1 MSINSIYSKLS
12 TLVETK
18 RLLRQAIIDKG
29 VPLKKDRD
37 TFRDYVN
44 KINNIVQESPHGK
57 NAPYIDDSLV
67 FCEDYSEIQASK
79 LNLASDSSILDM
91 ECPFTVELSF
101 VLDSSVEL
109 TQSFETFIDFS
120 FVRIGA
126 QRVSEQQLYL
136 MYGEH
141 LSSDWSYTMWL
152 TDNSNPTS
160 DCILPKDQVV
170 TITCVR
176 YSDHALIYKNGELI
190 ITSEESFT
198 ELFDTAF
205 SIYRPFDADAAGY
218 HSVINTTI
226 NNVRIYN
233 KALNENEIYYNYS
246 IDLLNNGN
254 TQYLN
259 TNHIKSGLVYGINP
273 ILPLTGINSHDN
285 VSNYNNHFDNLS
297 IPISLQNGFTIEWRG
312 SISDIMSNDNEPYDY
327 TGRLFTFKKSDGT
340 DTFEVC
346 ATMDSEDTDI
356 FDISFKASNEYLIDS
371 EDWLEVFSDILPSIK
386 FSSDF
391 TLSITVSSTAVNVYI
406 NGVLEASSSTYQNK
420 FTNANLWKILYLF
433 TNSLESPL
441 QGTDGFLYSLRI
453 YNRVLNE
460 YEINY
465 NYKVDTRS
473 DIKNPDPLYGKA
485 ILGELGNMT
494 LNASGVIIPK
504 AFNCSKPFEIVS
516 CFKMKSDESENDKN
530 FALFGSSDAS
540 NYSAYPSIEIRPYT
554 NKLWVGVSINPNSW
568 TYTQEVNLS
577 DIPIVYDNN
586 VLNWIKMEY
595 DGDKIYL
602 SHSIDCL
609 SWTRF
614 HTITSIV
621 PYNPVTNDY
630 TLIFGAKLQ
639 NSNLTYTYKSN
650 GETSFSFMNSWVKS
664 CNKTIWGREIMG
676 QELYTNNST
685 VLVPNGD
692 VRYNAGSFIAY
703 PNLDMSDDFEVV
715 VCLAIDKTAMTSG
728 QTYYLAGGINSS
740 TSNFRI
746 YATYYNIGYQIFY
759 GTHTVAED
767 DVSWEDTV
775 SNFIYNEGVQNF
787 LKLKK
792 RDGKVSFYHSL
803 DAINWSLLNE
813 VEINSETF
821 TDLQDD
827 GIRFGN
833 AGSDTSTAL
842 PMTDTSFINLHNS
855 YVKINGEVVWGRE
868 IREKAQVYAPVLKR
882 EVTLYKPD
890 ISQFTDGD
898 NVIENLAVG
907 NCSMPVY
914 DVDKYQDYL
923 NFNKKYNSKLIIP
936 ANPLSYDK
944 TCLSFTIKFPS
955 PNVGYWNSIVGV
967 NAKKTIP
974 NDTSNTFVN
983 FLYISSASSSYI
995 DNDKKGVRL
1004 IVANTK
1010 RVIRTN
1016 DTIVSSANT
1025 NNSSPYESYLIL
1037 SQTLFPVSGWNIDIG
1052 FKLEFDN
1059 IHNTITLSID
1069 NTEAAVVE
1077 LNDNIEYLYQP
1088 VGITFGYFDDNKISS
1103 PSSLTMYIK
1112 DIEYTIEGSVSKNMI
1127 ERIECTSEEYLSE
1140 SSHNDQILYNVTYP
1154 DNSVKQFLGNKELG
1168 GTVESIRYH
1177 EAVLYKPDISG
1188 FVSGDTEIYNLGVGN
1203 SETQLVN
1210 VTKYNDY
1217 LCFPEHGE
1225 SKFDFIANPMAYDKT
1240 QISFVTRFDE
1250 PSRTWNSIFGID
1262 AEKTNPDRSRTI
1274 PNFLYMSLVSS
1285 TGELVERRG
1294 LRIYL
1299 YANGIVRSNSDIISN
1314 IRNESPYIWIFFNKT
1329 LFPVSGWTSDVK
1341 FDLKFDNI
1349 NHTLSIFIDDIEAIV
1364 ISLFEIYPYDRYPV
1378 KAVFGWFDDSNE
1390 STTDQSLYFKD
1401 IEYKIEGAVSREL
1414 VNSIIETD
1422 CTSEEYSQLG
1432 THDPN
1437 TLYNVTY
1444 PDESTKRF
1452 LRNEELDGTIT
1463 VVKTRKVTLYE
1474 PDIASFVS
1482 NSGTINNLGSS
1493 KQDIYISSE
1502 VIKNRGYLKFTNNLY
1517 GIMCILAN
1525 PKNYDKTR
1533 LKFTIKFPTPR
1544 QETNAWNQI
1553 FGCMGDK
1560 INQSAASFAGTNLI
1574 NYMYMAL
1581 LNNNSGFTGL
1591 LFVIK
1596 ESVTII
1602 RYDSNM
1608 ISTIDHS
1615 QDNRTNICFNTT
1627 IFPVTGWNLDK
1638 KIVLEFNNIDN
1649 IVSLFVDD
1657 TEAIVMSISN
1667 STSYDISPVKYSLGS
1682 YNEGNT
1688 DSNNTGVTIELLI
1701 KDIIYEVEGACS
1713 ADMFDEIDYTPS
1725 EYYSLESYDDHRV
1738 YNVNYQDGT
1747 IRRFLGDEEIGIIRP
1762 EPKYNVVSNFYGD
1775 HSPIFPDNNMVCYK
1789 ILNTHTNFDTSDT
1802 FDIIIAF
1809 KLTSSTHS
1817 SAYCLFGTA
1826 YYNQSYNYPTCE
1838 ITTDNSLWFAL
1849 NTPSTSSTWPAALQL
1864 SVGLTNN
1871 LMEFGK
1877 INYYKFSYVKDDQ
1890 TLTIYHSLD
1899 GKTWTSVASKDIT
1912 SVLNGGTLYND
1923 TTYDFCIGG
1932 NALSSNIAFPCDDD
1946 NHICIDKCKI
1956 ISNGNII
1963 FGWDSK
1969 KVLTGEAIIEEPT
1982 VYEVDCTS
1990 EIYNS
1995 LSTHD
2000 PRTIY
2005 NVVNQDDS
2013 VNKYL
2018 GEDLI
2023 GGTVDNLGEIV
2034 PKNYENET
2042 RVFEDR
2048 NIIYETKCTSTKYN
2062 SMSNHSENVLY
2073 SVLQPDNKVYKYLGD
2088 HQIGVDKTNVG
2099 QLDITNSTDKYIKTS
2114 MMIDQTKD
2122 FEFVICFTI
2131 PTGNR
2136 SYNIAGNPDMLGIGA
2151 TVTNNSEDNTK
2162 AQGGFQFFYNTGGWD
2177 YRIGLNACPS
2187 AALIADGVTKNYYKL
2202 QRKGN
2207 YLYASYSIDG
2217 KNFILTTTTEIDTT
2231 GKTFSTEEP
2240 IYLGNVYPGYGEYS
2254 LNLLSFCL
2262 GECYLKQNGQ
2272 IVFGNELKPVNFAE
2286 ENINTNEYA
2295 LPKSDITILK
2305 SIKSTGNSVIPT
2317 NIIPDY
2323 DWSVFLDAKFENPH
2337 LTTSGADIVFGI
2349 LRSDEHFFIA
2359 MQQGSGWASYTA
2371 VSGYTA
2377 QSGDIYSIGD
2387 ATSITRNLGTRQC
2400 CIMRRGTNKNCSFG
2414 DLSFEMTVKT
2424 TDSIPYKPITIMGTI
2439 NESSETLKP
2448 YDRYDVTLY
2457 GIQIMDASDKLIHN
2471 FVPALSNISKRT
2483 GMYDLI
2489 TETFYQSDKNFDDFE
2504 IEYISDESNN
2514 NYYDNIVAPVT
2525 FLKSVKSVGNS
2536 VVRTDIA
2543 LDFDWEVHMS
2553 IMFSGTRKSTSPTYS
2568 FFGVGGSDP
2577 WFTAES
2583 ADGTSVAFYIGFDNN
2598 SNPAIT
2604 FNGMEPNTIIP
2615 IVARRNGDCIC
2626 GNEYDSISDSVTGNP
2641 HSFGAAFFGV
2651 STGSSTV
2658 LPFAYYDMT
2667 IYNVDIV
2674 DSTGSIIHK
2683 LVPAENNVG
2692 RGGLFD
2698 LVTNKFYPADNRY
2711 DDLIK
2716 DYGSN
2721 ATRSPYNVYRILN
2734 PGEYKQNGM
2743 ALSLS
2748 DFTDNA
2754 DYYTYTVPI
2763 ASSAGFTFEIN
2774 LSFGD
2779 FENRSGLS
2787 SSDADDGH
2795 PVVTLFDSRND
2806 NATSDRY
2813 GLRIICYSDNNYGV
2827 EMHKSTSWVFS
2838 RNLSTPLY
2846 IPRGL
2851 HTFTMTVENNGIA
2864 KAYVDGEFWISTPAS
2879 GNIGILTR
2887 KFYIFTNANTSE
2899 GWTLYPQYRSV
2910 NRVMLYNRALTEQ
2923 EILENRKAD
2932 IVNFG
2937 E

>member
-1 MSINSIYSKLS
+1 MSINSLYSKLS

-18 RLLRQAIIDKG
+18 SLLRQAIIDKG
-29 VPLKKDRD
+29 VPVRKNRD
-37 TFRDYVN
+37 TFRDYVT

-160 DCILPKDQVV
+160 DCILSKDQVV

-327 TGRLFTFKKSDGT
+327 TGRLFTFKNSNGSN
-340 DTFEVC
+340 TFEVC

-356 FDISFKASNEYLIDS
+356 FDISFKASDEYLIDS
-371 EDWLEVFSDILPSIK
+371 EDWLEVFSDTLSSIK

-391 TLSITVSSTAVNVYI
+391 TLSITVSSIAVNVYI

-420 FTNANLWKILYLF
+420 FTDANLWKILYLF

-516 CFKMKSDESENDKN
+516 CFKMKSDENENDKN

-554 NKLWVGVSINPNSW
+554 NKLWVGVSINPNNW
-568 TYTQEVNLS
+568 TYTQEVDLS

-614 HTITSIV
+614 HTITGIV

-728 QTYYLAGGINSS
+728 QTYYLAGGITSS

-767 DVSWEDTV
+767 DVSWENTV
-775 SNFIYNEGVQNF
+775 SNFIYNEGAQNF

-821 TDLQDD
+821 TNLQDD

-842 PMTDTSFINLHNS
+842 PMTNTSFINLHNS
-855 YVKINGEVVWGRE
+855 YVKVNGEIVWGRE
-868 IREKAQVYAPVLKR
+868 IREKAQVYAPEIKR
-882 EVTLYKPD
+882 ETV
-890 ISQFTDGD
+890 
-898 NVIENLAVG
+898 
-907 NCSMPVY
+907 
-914 DVDKYQDYL
+914 
-923 NFNKKYNSKLIIP
+923 
-936 ANPLSYDK
+936 
-944 TCLSFTIKFPS
+944 
-955 PNVGYWNSIVGV
+955 
-967 NAKKTIP
+967 
-974 NDTSNTFVN
+974 
-983 FLYISSASSSYI
+983 
-995 DNDKKGVRL
+995 
-1004 IVANTK
+1004 
-1010 RVIRTN
+1010 
-1016 DTIVSSANT
+1016 
-1025 NNSSPYESYLIL
+1025 
-1037 SQTLFPVSGWNIDIG
+1037 
-1052 FKLEFDN
+1052 
-1059 IHNTITLSID
+1059 
-1069 NTEAAVVE
+1069 
-1077 LNDNIEYLYQP
+1077 LYQ
-1088 VGITFGYFDDNKISS
+1088 
-1103 PSSLTMYIK
+1103 
-1112 DIEYTIEGSVSKNMI
+1112 
-1127 ERIECTSEEYLSE
+1127 
-1140 SSHNDQILYNVTYP
+1140 
-1154 DNSVKQFLGNKELG
+1154 
-1168 GTVESIRYH
+1168 
-1177 EAVLYKPDISG
+1177 PDISG

-1203 SETQLVN
+1203 GETQLVN

-1217 LCFPEHGE
+1217 LCFPKSGE

-1240 QISFVTRFDE
+1240 QISFVVRFDE

-1262 AEKTNPDRSRTI
+1262 AEKTNPDKSRTT
-1274 PNFLYMSLVSS
+1274 PNFLYMSLVSATS
-1285 TGELVERRG
+1285 ELVERRG

-1364 ISLFEIYPYDRYPV
+1364 ILLFEIYPYDKYPV

-1390 STTDQSLYFKD
+1390 SAANQSLYFKD
-1401 IEYKIEGAVSREL
+1401 IEYKIEGSVSKGMIKE
-1414 VNSIIETD
+1414 VE

-1444 PDESTKRF
+1444 PDESIKRF
-1452 LRNEELDGTIT
+1452 LRNEELGGTTT
-1463 VVKTRKVTLYE
+1463 VVKTRKVTLYK

-1482 NSGTINNLGSS
+1482 NSGTINNLGSG
-1493 KQDIYISSE
+1493 KPDIYISSE
-1502 VIKNRGYLKFTNNLY
+1502 VIKNRGYLKFTNSSY
-1517 GIMCILAN
+1517 GMMCILTN
-1525 PKNYDKTR
+1525 PRNYDKTR
-1533 LKFTIKFPTPR
+1533 LKFTINFPTPK
-1544 QETNAWNQI
+1544 QETGAWSQI

-1560 INQSAASFAGTNLI
+1560 INQAPESFEGTNLI

-1602 RYDSNM
+1602 RYDNNM

-1615 QDNRTNICFNTT
+1615 QVNRTSICFSTT

-1649 IVSLFVDD
+1649 IVSIFVDD

-1667 STSYDISPVKYSLGS
+1667 STSYNISPVKYSLGA

-1688 DSNNTGVTIELLI
+1688 NSMNTGSAIELLM

-1762 EPKYNVVSNFYGD
+1762 EPKYNVVSNFYGEY
-1775 HSPIFPDNNMVCYK
+1775 SPIFSASGEVCYK
-1789 ILNTHTNFDTSDT
+1789 ILNTCNNFDTSKT

-1809 KLTSSTHS
+1809 KLTSSSTHS
-1817 SAYCLFGTA
+1817 YGYCLFGTA
-1826 YYNQSYNYPTCE
+1826 TYNQYYNYPSCE
-1838 ITTDNSLWFAL
+1838 ITADNSLWFAM
-1849 NTPSTSSTWPAALQL
+1849 NTPSTSSTWPSNLQL
-1864 SVGLTNN
+1864 SVSLSSN

-1877 INYYKFSYVKDDQ
+1877 INYYKFSYVRGNQ

-1899 GKTWTSVASKDIT
+1899 GETWTSVASKDIT
-1912 SVLNGGTLYND
+1912 SALSGGTLNND

-1932 NALSSNIAFPCDDD
+1932 NALSSTIAFPCDDD

-1963 FGWDSK
+1963 FGWDSR
-1969 KVLTGEAIIEEPT
+1969 KVLTGEEIIEEPT

-1990 EIYNS
+1990 EVYNS
-1995 LSTHD
+1995 LPLYD

-2042 RVFEDR
+2042 RIFEDR
-2048 NIIYETKCTSTKYN
+2048 NVIYETKCTSTKYN

-2073 SVLQPDNKVYKYLGD
+2073 SVIQPDNKVYKYLGD
-2088 HQIGVDKTNVG
+2088 HQIGVDKT
-2099 QLDITNSTDKYIKTS
+2099 DIGSIDIANSTSNYIKTS
-2114 MMIDQTKD
+2114 MIIDQTKD
-2122 FEFVICFTI
+2122 FEFVICFTM
-2131 PTGNR
+2131 PSGNHN
-2136 SYNIAGNPDMLGIGA
+2136 YNLVGNPDMLGIGA
-2151 TVTNNSEDNTK
+2151 TVGNNSSDNTK
-2162 AQGGFQFFYNTGGWD
+2162 AEGGFQFFVDSGGWANTTG
-2177 YRIGLNACPS
+2177 IMACPS
-2187 AALIADGVTKNYYKL
+2187 AALIADGVTKNYMKFE
-2202 QRKGN
+2202 RKGN
-2207 YLYASYSIDG
+2207 YLYASYSLDG
-2217 KNFILTTTTEIDTT
+2217 KNFILETTQAVPAGTY
-2231 GKTFSTEEP
+2231 STEEP
-2240 IYLGNVYPGYGEYS
+2240 IYFGKVYTNYS
-2254 LNLLSFCL
+2254 ETLNLLSFRL
-2262 GECYLKQNGQ
+2262 SECYLKQNGQ
-2272 IVFGNELKPVNFAE
+2272 IVFGNELKPVNFAG
-2286 ENINTNEYA
+2286 ENINISEYA

-2337 LTTSGADIVFGI
+2337 LTRDADIVFGI

-2359 MQQGSGWASYTA
+2359 MQQGSGCASYTA
-2371 VSGYTA
+2371 ASGFAA
-2377 QSGDIYSIGD
+2377 QSGDTYSIGD
-2387 ATSITRNLGTRQC
+2387 ETSITRNLGTRQC

-2414 DLSFEMTVKT
+2414 DLSFNMTVRT
-2424 TDSIPYKPITIMGTI
+2424 TDGIPYKPITIMGTI
-2439 NESSETLKP
+2439 NESTETLKP
-2448 YDRYDVTLY
+2448 YDHYDTTLY

-2471 FVPALSNISKRT
+2471 FVPALSNISKRA

-2504 IEYISDESNN
+2504 IEYIGDESNN

-2536 VVRTDIA
+2536 VVQTDIA
-2543 LDFDWEVHMS
+2543 LEFDWEVHMS
-2553 IMFSGTRKSTSPTYS
+2553 VMFSGTRKSTSPTYS
-2568 FFGVGGSDP
+2568 FFGVAGSDP

-2583 ADGTSVAFYIGFDNN
+2583 VSGTSVAFYIGFDND

-2604 FNGMEPNTIIP
+2604 FDGMEPNTIIP

-2626 GNEYDSISDSVTGNP
+2626 GIEYDSISDSVTGNP

-2711 DDLIK
+2711 DDLVK

-2734 PGEYKQNGM
+2734 PSEYNQNGIV
-2743 ALSLS
+2743 LSLS
-2748 DFTDNA
+2748 DFTNNA
-2754 DYYTYTVPI
+2754 EYYTYTLPI
-2763 ASSAGFTFEIN
+2763 ASSEGFTFEIN
-2774 LSFGD
+2774 LSFNA
-2779 FENRSGLS
+2779 FENRSGICTAKEQL
-2787 SSDADDGH
+2787 
-2795 PVVTLFDSRND
+2795 LFDSRNGSS
-2806 NATSDRY
+2806 SDRY
-2813 GLRIICYSDNNYGV
+2813 SIRIRYDSEGQYAVLGNKNSTFKTSTRYVSDNEV
-2827 EMHKSTSWVFS
+2827 
-2838 RNLSTPLY
+2838 
-2846 IPRGL
+2846 
-2851 HTFTMTVENNGIA
+2851 HTYTLIVCANGNT
-2864 KAYVDGEFWISTPAS
+2864 KVYVDGELWDTINSTNLGA
-2879 GNIGILTR
+2879 LYR
-2887 KFYIFTNANTSE
+2887 EFYLFTSYDYAD
-2899 GWTLYPQYRSV
+2899 GWTFYPTYRTV
-2910 NRVMLYNRALTEQ
+2910 NRLMIYNRALTEQ

-2932 IVNFG
+2932 IINFG

>member
-1 MSINSIYSKLS
+1 MSINSLYSKLS

-18 RLLRQAIIDKG
+18 SLLRQAIIDKG
-29 VPLKKDRD
+29 VPVRKDRD
-37 TFRDYVN
+37 TFRDYVT

-79 LNLASDSSILDM
+79 LDLASDSSILDM

-126 QRVSEQQLYL
+126 QRVSDQQLYL

-141 LSSDWSYTMWL
+141 LPSDPSFWSYTMWL

-205 SIYRPFDADAAGY
+205 SIYRPFDTDAAGY

-273 ILPLTGINSHDN
+273 ILPLTGINSHDD

-327 TGRLFTFKKSDGT
+327 TGRLFTFKNSNGT

-346 ATMDSEDTDI
+346 ATIDSEDTDI
-356 FDISFKASNEYLIDS
+356 FDIGFKASDEYLIAS
-371 EDWLEVFSDILPSIK
+371 EDWLEVFSDTLPSIK

-406 NGVLEASSSTYQNK
+406 NGILEASSSTYQNE

-504 AFNCSKPFEIVS
+504 AFDCSKPFEIVS
-516 CFKMKSDESENDKN
+516 CFKMKSDESENDKK
-530 FALFGSSDAS
+530 FALFGSSDVS

-554 NKLWVGVSINPNSW
+554 NKLWVGVSINPNNW
-568 TYTQEVNLS
+568 TYTQEVDLS
-577 DIPIVYDNN
+577 NIPIVYDNN
-586 VLNWIKMEY
+586 VLNWIKMDY

-614 HTITSIV
+614 HTITGIV

-639 NSNLTYTYKSN
+639 NSDLTYTYKSN

-703 PNLDMSDDFEVV
+703 SNLDMSDDFEIV

-728 QTYYLAGGINSS
+728 QTYYLAGGITSS

-813 VEINSETF
+813 VEIDSETF
-821 TDLQDD
+821 TNLQDD

-855 YVKINGEVVWGRE
+855 YVKVNGEIVWGRE
-868 IREKAQVYAPVLKR
+868 IREKAQVYAPEIKR
-882 EVTLYKPD
+882 ETVLYRPD
-890 ISQFTDGD
+890 I
-898 NVIENLAVG
+898 A
-907 NCSMPVY
+907 
-914 DVDKYQDYL
+914 
-923 NFNKKYNSKLIIP
+923 
-936 ANPLSYDK
+936 
-944 TCLSFTIKFPS
+944 
-955 PNVGYWNSIVGV
+955 
-967 NAKKTIP
+967 
-974 NDTSNTFVN
+974 
-983 FLYISSASSSYI
+983 
-995 DNDKKGVRL
+995 
-1004 IVANTK
+1004 
-1010 RVIRTN
+1010 
-1016 DTIVSSANT
+1016 
-1025 NNSSPYESYLIL
+1025 
-1037 SQTLFPVSGWNIDIG
+1037 
-1052 FKLEFDN
+1052 
-1059 IHNTITLSID
+1059 
-1069 NTEAAVVE
+1069 
-1077 LNDNIEYLYQP
+1077 
-1088 VGITFGYFDDNKISS
+1088 
-1103 PSSLTMYIK
+1103 
-1112 DIEYTIEGSVSKNMI
+1112 
-1127 ERIECTSEEYLSE
+1127 
-1140 SSHNDQILYNVTYP
+1140 
-1154 DNSVKQFLGNKELG
+1154 
-1168 GTVESIRYH
+1168 
-1177 EAVLYKPDISG
+1177 G

-1203 SETQLVN
+1203 GETQLVN

-1217 LCFPEHGE
+1217 LCFPKHAE
-1225 SKFDFIANPMAYDKT
+1225 SKFDFMANPMAYDKT
-1240 QISFVTRFDE
+1240 QISFVVRFDE
-1250 PSRTWNSIFGID
+1250 PNRTWNSIFGID
-1262 AEKTNPDRSRTI
+1262 SEKTNPDKSQSVT
-1274 PNFLYMSLVSS
+1274 NFLYMSLVSD
-1285 TGELVERRG
+1285 TKELVERRG

-1299 YANGIVRSNSDIISN
+1299 YANGIVRSNSDIISD
-1314 IRNESPYIWIFFNKT
+1314 IRNESPFIWIFFNKT
-1329 LFPVSGWTSDVK
+1329 LFPLSGWTSDVK
-1341 FDLKFDNI
+1341 FDLKFNNI

-1364 ISLFEIYPYDRYPV
+1364 VSLFEIYPYNRYPV
-1378 KAVFGWFDDSNE
+1378 KAVFGWFDDMNTSITNQ
-1390 STTDQSLYFKD
+1390 TLYFKD
-1401 IEYKIEGAVSREL
+1401 IEYKIEGSVMIKPLTVTKNIKENGIYMATDDNVDGYSSVTVNVPQRAAAAGGLTISYDALKLPLTIDSADPFEVVMCVRIDPDDIPTLPAYKWIASCFEGVTQAFYLQMYKKDGHIL
-1414 VNSIIETD
+1414 VNT
-1422 CTSEEYSQLG
+1422 TFWWG
-1432 THDPN
+1432 THKETEGN
-1437 TLYNVTY
+1437 FY
-1444 PDESTKRF
+1444 EIF
-1452 LRNEELDGTIT
+1452 LNNPEDVLNCDGEAWNYLK
-1463 VVKTRKVTLYE
+1463 VVKTA
-1474 PDIASFVS
+1474 D
-1482 NSGTINNLGSS
+1482 
-1493 KQDIYISSE
+1493 
-1502 VIKNRGYLKFTNNLY
+1502 LKYQLWY
-1517 GIMCILAN
+1517 
-1525 PKNYDKTR
+1525 
-1533 LKFTIKFPTPR
+1533 
-1544 QETNAWNQI
+1544 
-1553 FGCMGDK
+1553 
-1560 INQSAASFAGTNLI
+1560 
-1574 NYMYMAL
+1574 
-1581 LNNNSGFTGL
+1581 
-1591 LFVIK
+1591 
-1596 ESVTII
+1596 
-1602 RYDSNM
+1602 
-1608 ISTIDHS
+1608 STD
-1615 QDNRTNICFNTT
+1615 
-1627 IFPVTGWNLDK
+1627 
-1638 KIVLEFNNIDN
+1638 
-1649 IVSLFVDD
+1649 
-1657 TEAIVMSISN
+1657 
-1667 STSYDISPVKYSLGS
+1667 
-1682 YNEGNT
+1682 
-1688 DSNNTGVTIELLI
+1688 
-1701 KDIIYEVEGACS
+1701 
-1713 ADMFDEIDYTPS
+1713 
-1725 EYYSLESYDDHRV
+1725 
-1738 YNVNYQDGT
+1738 
-1747 IRRFLGDEEIGIIRP
+1747 
-1762 EPKYNVVSNFYGD
+1762 
-1775 HSPIFPDNNMVCYK
+1775 
-1789 ILNTHTNFDTSDT
+1789 
-1802 FDIIIAF
+1802 
-1809 KLTSSTHS
+1809 
-1817 SAYCLFGTA
+1817 GTA
-1826 YYNQSYNYPTCE
+1826 YTLADETQLPNNMTNLYTFTPIIPAPAEIASDHRFDLQDICLPNCYFKYN
-1838 ITTDNSLWFAL
+1838 
-1849 NTPSTSSTWPAALQL
+1849 
-1864 SVGLTNN
+1864 
-1871 LMEFGK
+1871 
-1877 INYYKFSYVKDDQ
+1877 
-1890 TLTIYHSLD
+1890 
-1899 GKTWTSVASKDIT
+1899 
-1912 SVLNGGTLYND
+1912 
-1923 TTYDFCIGG
+1923 
-1932 NALSSNIAFPCDDD
+1932 
-1946 NHICIDKCKI
+1946 
-1956 ISNGNII
+1956 
-1963 FGWDSK
+1963 
-1969 KVLTGEAIIEEPT
+1969 
-1982 VYEVDCTS
+1982 
-1990 EIYNS
+1990 
-1995 LSTHD
+1995 
-2000 PRTIY
+2000 
-2005 NVVNQDDS
+2005 
-2013 VNKYL
+2013 
-2018 GEDLI
+2018 
-2023 GGTVDNLGEIV
+2023 GTVVWGREI
-2034 PKNYENET
+2034 
-2042 RVFEDR
+2042 
-2048 NIIYETKCTSTKYN
+2048 
-2062 SMSNHSENVLY
+2062 
-2073 SVLQPDNKVYKYLGD
+2073 
-2088 HQIGVDKTNVG
+2088 
-2099 QLDITNSTDKYIKTS
+2099 
-2114 MMIDQTKD
+2114 
-2122 FEFVICFTI
+2122 
-2131 PTGNR
+2131 
-2136 SYNIAGNPDMLGIGA
+2136 
-2151 TVTNNSEDNTK
+2151 
-2162 AQGGFQFFYNTGGWD
+2162 
-2177 YRIGLNACPS
+2177 
-2187 AALIADGVTKNYYKL
+2187 
-2202 QRKGN
+2202 
-2207 YLYASYSIDG
+2207 
-2217 KNFILTTTTEIDTT
+2217 
-2231 GKTFSTEEP
+2231 
-2240 IYLGNVYPGYGEYS
+2240 GY
-2254 LNLLSFCL
+2254 
-2262 GECYLKQNGQ
+2262 
-2272 IVFGNELKPVNFAE
+2272 

-2337 LTTSGADIVFGI
+2337 STRDVDIVFGI
-2349 LRSDEHFFIA
+2349 LRSDEHFCIS
-2359 MQQGSGWASYTA
+2359 MQQGPGWASYTA
-2371 VSGYTA
+2371 ISGYTA
-2377 QSGDIYSIGD
+2377 QSGDTYSIGD
-2387 ATSITRNLGTRQC
+2387 ATSITRNLGIRQC
-2400 CIMRRGTNKNCSFG
+2400 CIMRRGTNKKCSFG

-2424 TDSIPYKPITIMGTI
+2424 TDSVPYKPITIMGTI
-2439 NESSETLKP
+2439 NESTETLNP
-2448 YDRYDVTLY
+2448 YDHYDATLY

-2504 IEYISDESNN
+2504 IEYINDESNN

-2536 VVRTDIA
+2536 VVQTDIA

-2553 IMFSGTRKSTSPTYS
+2553 VMFSGTRKSTSPTYS

-2583 ADGTSVAFYIGFDNN
+2583 TDGTSVAFYIGFDNN
-2598 SNPAIT
+2598 SNPAVT
-2604 FNGMEPNTIIP
+2604 FNGIEPNTIIP

-2626 GNEYDSISDSVTGNP
+2626 GIEYDSISDSVTGNP

-2651 STGSSTV
+2651 STDSSTV

-2674 DSTGSIIHK
+2674 NSTGSIIHK

-2716 DYGSN
+2716 EYGLN

-2734 PGEYKQNGM
+2734 PGEYNQNGIV
-2743 ALSLS
+2743 LSLS

-2754 DYYTYTVPI
+2754 DYYVYTLPI
-2763 ASSAGFTFEIN
+2763 ASSAGVTFEIN
-2774 LSFGD
+2774 LSFTA
-2779 FENRSGLS
+2779 FENRSGI
-2787 SSDADDGH
+2787 GNGKEQM
-2795 PVVTLFDSRND
+2795 LFDSRIDSN
-2806 NATSDRY
+2806 DRY
-2813 GLRIICYSDNNYGV
+2813 SMRISYISEGQYALRSNKNSSLIYSSRYVSDNEVHTYTLTVCANGV
-2827 EMHKSTSWVFS
+2827 T
-2838 RNLSTPLY
+2838 N
-2846 IPRGL
+2846 I
-2851 HTFTMTVENNGIA
+2851 
-2864 KAYVDGEFWISTPAS
+2864 YVDGELWDTINSDNLGVLYREFYLFTSYEQ
-2879 GNIGILTR
+2879 LT
-2887 KFYIFTNANTSE
+2887 
-2899 GWTLYPQYRSV
+2899 GWTFYPSYRTV
-2910 NRVMLYNRALTEQ
+2910 NRLMIYNRALSEQ

-2932 IVNFG
+2932 IINFG

>member
-1 MSINSIYSKLS
+1 MSINSLYSKLS

-18 RLLRQAIIDKG
+18 SLLRQAIIDKG
-29 VPLKKDRD
+29 VPVRKDRD
-37 TFRDYVN
+37 TFRDYVT

-79 LNLASDSSILDM
+79 LDLASDSSILDM

-126 QRVSEQQLYL
+126 QRVSDQQLYL

-141 LSSDWSYTMWL
+141 LPSDPSFWSYTLWL

-205 SIYRPFDADAAGY
+205 SIYRPFDTDAAGY

-273 ILPLTGINSHDN
+273 ILPLTGINSHDDI
-285 VSNYNNHFDNLS
+285 SNYNNHFDNLS

-327 TGRLFTFKKSDGT
+327 TGRLFTFKNSNGT

-346 ATMDSEDTDI
+346 AIIDSEDTDI
-356 FDISFKASNEYLIDS
+356 FDIGFKASDEYLIDS
-371 EDWLEVFSDILPSIK
+371 EDWLEVFSDTLPSIK

-406 NGVLEASSSTYQNK
+406 NGVFEASSSTYQNE

-473 DIKNPDPLYGKA
+473 GIKNPDPLYGKA

-504 AFNCSKPFEIVS
+504 AFDCSKPFEIVS
-516 CFKMKSDESENDKN
+516 CFKMKSDESENDKK
-530 FALFGSSDAS
+530 FALFGSSDVS

-554 NKLWVGVSINPNSW
+554 NKLWVGVSINPNNW
-568 TYTQEVNLS
+568 TYTQEVDLS

-586 VLNWIKMEY
+586 VLNWIKMDY

-614 HTITSIV
+614 HTITGIV

-639 NSNLTYTYKSN
+639 NSDLTYTYKSD

-703 PNLDMSDDFEVV
+703 SNLDMSDDFEVV
-715 VCLAIDKTAMTSG
+715 VCLAIDKTAMTSS
-728 QTYYLAGGINSS
+728 QTYYLAGGITSS

-792 RDGKVSFYHSL
+792 HDGKVSFYHSL

-813 VEINSETF
+813 VEIDSETF
-821 TDLQDD
+821 TNLQDD

-855 YVKINGEVVWGRE
+855 YVKVNGEIVWGRE
-868 IREKAQVYAPVLKR
+868 IREKAQVYAPEIKR
-882 EVTLYKPD
+882 ETVLYQPNID
-890 ISQFTDGD
+890 TYDPIDSYTPID
-898 NVIENLAVG
+898 NLGEG
-907 NCSMPVY
+907 NCVIPIS
-914 DVDKYQDYL
+914 DIGKYQNYL
-923 NFNKKYNSKLIIP
+923 TFNKVYNSKLVIP
-936 ANPLSYDK
+936 MNPFAYDI
-944 TCLSFTIKFPS
+944 TNLSFTINFPS
-955 PNVGYWNSIVGV
+955 PRNNGWNSILGF
-967 NAKKTIP
+967 NAKKMY
-974 NDTSNTFVN
+974 VN
-983 FLYISSASSSYI
+983 VSDDDMLSENFIYLSLVTT
-995 DNDKKGVRL
+995 DNVSDDDKSLRL
-1004 IVANTK
+1004 SVGNVNEI
-1010 RVIRTN
+1010 IRTN
-1016 DTIVSSANT
+1016 DELVYKTTHDGSSNY
-1025 NNSSPYESYLIL
+1025 NNSPSVAQIFFNKTE
-1037 SQTLFPVSGWNIDIG
+1037 FPLSGWNSDKKIDFI
-1052 FKLEFDN
+1052 FNN
-1059 IHNTITLSID
+1059 IHNTLTVMINNI
-1069 NTEAAVVE
+1069 EAVVLE
-1077 LNDNIEYLYQP
+1077 FNNTIPYQFLP
-1088 VGITFGYFDDNKISS
+1088 ISATFGFFDDGRVDS
-1103 PSSLTMYIK
+1103 PSTISMYMK
-1112 DIEYTIEGSVSKNMI
+1112 DIVCKIEGSVSKGMI
-1127 ERIECTSEEYLSE
+1127 E
-1140 SSHNDQILYNVTYP
+1140 
-1154 DNSVKQFLGNKELG
+1154 
-1168 GTVESIRYH
+1168 
-1177 EAVLYKPDISG
+1177 
-1188 FVSGDTEIYNLGVGN
+1188 
-1203 SETQLVN
+1203 
-1210 VTKYNDY
+1210 
-1217 LCFPEHGE
+1217 
-1225 SKFDFIANPMAYDKT
+1225 
-1240 QISFVTRFDE
+1240 
-1250 PSRTWNSIFGID
+1250 
-1262 AEKTNPDRSRTI
+1262 
-1274 PNFLYMSLVSS
+1274 
-1285 TGELVERRG
+1285 
-1294 LRIYL
+1294 
-1299 YANGIVRSNSDIISN
+1299 
-1314 IRNESPYIWIFFNKT
+1314 
-1329 LFPVSGWTSDVK
+1329 
-1341 FDLKFDNI
+1341 
-1349 NHTLSIFIDDIEAIV
+1349 
-1364 ISLFEIYPYDRYPV
+1364 
-1378 KAVFGWFDDSNE
+1378 
-1390 STTDQSLYFKD
+1390 
-1401 IEYKIEGAVSREL
+1401 
-1414 VNSIIETD
+1414 
-1422 CTSEEYSQLG
+1422 
-1432 THDPN
+1432 
-1437 TLYNVTY
+1437 
-1444 PDESTKRF
+1444 
-1452 LRNEELDGTIT
+1452 
-1463 VVKTRKVTLYE
+1463 
-1474 PDIASFVS
+1474 
-1482 NSGTINNLGSS
+1482 
-1493 KQDIYISSE
+1493 
-1502 VIKNRGYLKFTNNLY
+1502 
-1517 GIMCILAN
+1517 
-1525 PKNYDKTR
+1525 
-1533 LKFTIKFPTPR
+1533 
-1544 QETNAWNQI
+1544 
-1553 FGCMGDK
+1553 
-1560 INQSAASFAGTNLI
+1560 
-1574 NYMYMAL
+1574 
-1581 LNNNSGFTGL
+1581 
-1591 LFVIK
+1591 
-1596 ESVTII
+1596 
-1602 RYDSNM
+1602 
-1608 ISTIDHS
+1608 
-1615 QDNRTNICFNTT
+1615 
-1627 IFPVTGWNLDK
+1627 
-1638 KIVLEFNNIDN
+1638 
-1649 IVSLFVDD
+1649 
-1657 TEAIVMSISN
+1657 
-1667 STSYDISPVKYSLGS
+1667 
-1682 YNEGNT
+1682 
-1688 DSNNTGVTIELLI
+1688 
-1701 KDIIYEVEGACS
+1701 EVEGGCS
-1713 ADMFDEIDYTPS
+1713 ADMFDEIDCTPS

-1747 IRRFLGDEEIGIIRP
+1747 IRRFLGDEEIGIVRP
-1762 EPKYNVVSNFYGD
+1762 EPKYNVVSNFYGEY
-1775 HSPIFPDNNMVCYK
+1775 SPMFPTSVNVCYK
-1789 ILNTHTNFDTSDT
+1789 ILNTHTNFDTSKT

-1809 KLTSSTHS
+1809 KLTSSSTHNN
-1817 SAYCLFGTA
+1817 AYCLFGTA
-1826 YYNQSYNYPTCE
+1826 YYYKYYNYPTCE
-1838 ITTDNSLWFAL
+1838 ITTDNSVWFAL
-1849 NTPSTSSTWPAALQL
+1849 NTPSTSNTWPSGIQL
-1864 SVGLTNN
+1864 SVGLNHN

-1877 INYYKFSYVKDDQ
+1877 INYYKFSYVRDAQ
-1890 TLTIYHSLD
+1890 TIAIYHSLD
-1899 GKTWTSVASKDIT
+1899 GEAWTIVASKDIT
-1912 SVLNGGTLYND
+1912 SALNGETLYND

-1932 NALSSNIAFPCDDD
+1932 NALSSGIAFPSDDD

-1982 VYEVDCTS
+1982 VYEIDCTS
-1990 EIYNS
+1990 EVYNS
-1995 LSTHD
+1995 LPLHDTH
-2000 PRTIY
+2000 TIY
-2005 NVVNQDDS
+2005 NVLNQDDS

-2042 RVFEDR
+2042 RIFEDR

-2073 SVLQPDNKVYKYLGD
+2073 SVIQPDNKVYKYLGD
-2088 HQIGVDKTNVG
+2088 HQVGVDKTDIG
-2099 QLDITNSTDKYIKTS
+2099 SIDITNSTDKYIKTS
-2114 MMIDQTKD
+2114 MLIDQTKD

-2151 TVTNNSEDNTK
+2151 IVSNNSEDNTK

-2177 YRIGLNACPS
+2177 HRIGLNACPS

-2217 KNFILTTTTEIDTT
+2217 KNFILETTYEVPT
-2231 GKTFSTEEP
+2231 GQTFTTEEP

-2262 GECYLKQNGQ
+2262 SECYLKQNGQ
-2272 IVFGNELKPVNFAE
+2272 IVFGNDFKPVNFAG

-2295 LPKSDITILK
+2295 VPKSDITILK

-2337 LTTSGADIVFGI
+2337 STRDGDIVFGI

-2359 MQQGSGWASYTA
+2359 MQQGPGWASYTA
-2371 VSGYTA
+2371 ISGYTA
-2377 QSGDIYSIGD
+2377 QSGDTYSIGD
-2387 ATSITRNLGTRQC
+2387 TTSITRNLGIRQC
-2400 CIMRRGTNKNCSFG
+2400 CIMRRGTNKKCSFG

-2424 TDSIPYKPITIMGTI
+2424 TDSVPYKPITIMGTI
-2439 NESSETLKP
+2439 DESTETLNP
-2448 YDRYDVTLY
+2448 YDHYDATLY

-2504 IEYISDESNN
+2504 KEFI
-2514 NYYDNIVAPVT
+2514 YDNTSISNYFDDIVAPVT

-2536 VVRTDIA
+2536 VVHTDIV
-2543 LDFDWEVHMS
+2543 LDFSWEVSMLL
-2553 IMFSGTRKSTSPTYS
+2553 MFSGEYRSSSPTDCFFGVQGADPWWLAAYNNNNINVFIGFDYTKQAASMSASGWNDHVTFLRMKRDELCIYGNKTSSIPTAISGDPHDFGAS
-2568 FFGVGGSDP
+2568 FFGVS
-2577 WFTAES
+2577 FNNTN
-2583 ADGTSVAFYIGFDNN
+2583 DGK
-2598 SNPAIT
+2598 
-2604 FNGMEPNTIIP
+2604 
-2615 IVARRNGDCIC
+2615 
-2626 GNEYDSISDSVTGNP
+2626 
-2641 HSFGAAFFGV
+2641 
-2651 STGSSTV
+2651 
-2658 LPFAYYDMT
+2658 FAYYDMT
-2667 IYNVDIV
+2667 IYDVEIFN
-2674 DSTGSIIHK
+2674 SEKELIHK
-2683 LVPAENNVG
+2683 LVPAENNATR
-2692 RGGLFD
+2692 RGGLYD
-2698 LVTNKFYPADNRY
+2698 VITNKFYPAKY

-2716 DYGSN
+2716 EYGSN

-2734 PGEYKQNGM
+2734 PREYNQNGIV
-2743 ALSLS
+2743 LSLF
-2748 DFTDNA
+2748 DFTNNE
-2754 DYYTYTVPI
+2754 DYYTYTLPI
-2763 ASSAGFTFEIN
+2763 ASSEGFTFEIN
-2774 LSFGD
+2774 LSFTA
-2779 FENRSGLS
+2779 FENRSSICPAKEQL
-2787 SSDADDGH
+2787 
-2795 PVVTLFDSRND
+2795 LFDSRID
-2806 NATSDRY
+2806 SSDRY
-2813 GLRIICYSDNNYGV
+2813 SIRIRYISEGQYAIQNNKNSTFNTSTRYVSDNEV
-2827 EMHKSTSWVFS
+2827 
-2838 RNLSTPLY
+2838 
-2846 IPRGL
+2846 
-2851 HTFTMTVENNGIA
+2851 HTYTLMVCANGDT
-2864 KAYVDGEFWISTPAS
+2864 KVYVDGELWDTINST
-2879 GNIGILTR
+2879 NIGALYR
-2887 KFYIFTNANTSE
+2887 EFYLFTSYDKAD
-2899 GWTLYPQYRSV
+2899 GWTFYPSYRTV
-2910 NRVMLYNRALTEQ
+2910 NRLMIYNRALSEQ

-2932 IVNFG
+2932 IINFG